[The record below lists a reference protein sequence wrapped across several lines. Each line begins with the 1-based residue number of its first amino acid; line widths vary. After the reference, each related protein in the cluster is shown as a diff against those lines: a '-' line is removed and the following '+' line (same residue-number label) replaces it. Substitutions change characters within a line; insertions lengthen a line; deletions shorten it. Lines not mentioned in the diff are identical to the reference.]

1 MDFTDR
7 YGLLKKNRENPRNP
21 RPNKKSC
28 YKLVDFLI
36 GLITTHFTNS
46 IFQNS
51 ILLEE
56 MIDRNFVFSI
66 IMHRTLQEETQETL
80 DTKTSCTCSQV
91 TQQYKVQAQR
101 SSKNRITAKEI
112 NLNLHWIPHPSEDI
126 NIIPTFFII
135 ITRRIVIDTY
145 FMIVV
150 CIQVR

>member
-80 DTKTSCTCSQV
+80 DTKTSCTSARSLNNTRSKHRGAARIESRQRKLILICIGYPIHPKISILSQ
-91 TQQYKVQAQR
+91 
-101 SSKNRITAKEI
+101 
-112 NLNLHWIPHPSEDI
+112 PSLLSL
-126 NIIPTFFII
+126 
-135 ITRRIVIDTY
+135 RGG
-145 FMIVV
+145 
-150 CIQVR
+150 